1 MKQLMDSLQWE
12 QAFFD
17 KEAKGV
23 FIPFPLEVGELRLK
37 AFLHIP
43 CSREFFEGIL
53 IGLKKEA
60 EDG

>member
-1 MKQLMDSLQWE
+1 MKQLMDKLQWE
-12 QAFFD
+12 QAYFD
-17 KEAKGV
+17 KEGKGV
-23 FIPFPLEVGELRLK
+23 FIPLPLEVGELRLR

-43 CSREFFEGIL
+43 CSKQFFNGVL